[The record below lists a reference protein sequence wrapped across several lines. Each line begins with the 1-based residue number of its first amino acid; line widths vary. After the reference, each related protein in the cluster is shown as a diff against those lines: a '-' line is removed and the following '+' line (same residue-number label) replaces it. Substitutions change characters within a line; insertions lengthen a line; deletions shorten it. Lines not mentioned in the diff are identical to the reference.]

1 MAARVGII
9 ANPAAAH
16 DIRRLI
22 GHGSIVDNQEKARIL
37 LRVLLGLQAVG
48 ITEVLAMPDHYNLA
62 AAAASASDVRIG
74 VRIVEMTCAH
84 DATDSTQ
91 AARQMVS
98 EECACIVTLG
108 GDGTNRAV
116 AKGSGVTPLL
126 AISTGTNNVIPEPI
140 EGTVAGLAAGL
151 FARGLIP
158 ETSAVRATK
167 RLEVLQ
173 AGGVIESAL
182 VDIAAATT
190 PFLGARAVTDASQL
204 RRLWLTQ
211 AVPGSIGLAAIG
223 AHLSPLSPTEDEAL
237 MIDLAPAD
245 AQPAATRVLAPI
257 APGLPQWVGVRSW
270 RRLKI
275 DEPVISDLRPCMLS
289 LDGERTYHVPTDEP
303 PIVIRA
309 TWGGPR
315 LIDTQVIMDYAAHQ
329 GLFIEQM
336 AGERSPS
343 F

>member
-1 MAARVGII
+1 MAMLVGII

-37 LRVLLGLQAVG
+37 RRVLLGLQAVG

-62 AAAASASDVRIG
+62 AAAASSSDVRIA
-74 VRIVEMTCAH
+74 VHTIEMICAH

-98 EECACIVTLG
+98 AECACIVTLG
-108 GDGTNRAV
+108 GDGTNRAA
-116 AKGSGVTPLL
+116 AKGSGQTPLL
-126 AISTGTNNVIPEPI
+126 AISTGTNNVIPEPV

-151 FARGLIP
+151 FAHDLIP
-158 ETSAVRATK
+158 ASIAIRATK
-167 RLEVLQ
+167 RLEVVQ
-173 AGGVIESAL
+173 AGEVIESAL

-190 PFLGARAVTDASQL
+190 PFLGARAVTDASAL

-223 AHLSPLSPTEDEAL
+223 AHLSPLTLFEDEAL
-237 MIDLAPAD
+237 LIDLAPPE
-245 AQPAATRVLAPI
+245 AQPAAARVLAPI
-257 APGLPQWVGVRSW
+257 APGLTQWVGVRSW

-275 DEPVISDLRPCMLS
+275 GEPVPSDLRPCVLS
-289 LDGERTYHVPTDEP
+289 LDGERTYQVPADEP
-303 PIVIRA
+303 SISIRA
-309 TWGGPR
+309 TWHGPR
-315 LIDTQVIMDYAAHQ
+315 LLDTQAIMDYAAYH
-329 GLFIEQM
+329 GLFVEQVE
-336 AGERSPS
+336 AKH
-343 F
+343 

>member
-16 DIRRLI
+16 DIRRLV

-37 LRVLLGLQAVG
+37 RRVLLGLQAMG
-48 ITEVLAMPDHYNLA
+48 ITEALAMPDHYNLA
-62 AAAASASDVRIG
+62 AAAANASDVRIS
-74 VRIVEMTCAH
+74 VRIIEMTCAH
-84 DATDSTQ
+84 DATDSTR

-116 AKGSGVTPLL
+116 AKGSGGTPLL

-151 FARGLIP
+151 FARGLIA

-167 RLEVLQ
+167 RLEVVQ
-173 AGGVIESAL
+173 AGEVIESAL

-190 PFLGARAVTDASQL
+190 PFLGARAVTDTSAL

-237 MIDLAPAD
+237 MIELASPNT
-245 AQPAATRVLAPI
+245 QPLTTRVLAPI
-257 APGLPQWVGVRSW
+257 APGLTQWVGVHSW
-270 RRLKI
+270 QRLKPG
-275 DEPVISDLRPCMLS
+275 EPVISDLWPCVLA
-289 LDGERTYHVPTDEP
+289 LDGERTYPVSADEP
-303 PIVIRA
+303 PPVIRA
-309 TWGGPR
+309 TWDGPR
-315 LIDTQVIMDYAAHQ
+315 FLDAQAIMDYAAHH
-329 GLFIEQM
+329 GLFVEQV
-336 AGERSPS
+336 AGE
-343 F
+343 